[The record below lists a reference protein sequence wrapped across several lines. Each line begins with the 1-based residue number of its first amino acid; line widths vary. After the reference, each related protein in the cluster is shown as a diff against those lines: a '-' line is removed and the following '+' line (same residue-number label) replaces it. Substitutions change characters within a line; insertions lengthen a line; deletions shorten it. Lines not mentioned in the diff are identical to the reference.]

1 LKLRFN
7 VSRESHSLFPNISLC
22 CSSRSTSEM
31 SCWSENPFPLL
42 KMDRT
47 MGRFQPEVHMADF
60 LNGVGITKIY
70 PLGKTEVPALR
81 GVDVTVQQREFT
93 VFAGPSGSGKT
104 TLLNICGLI
113 DSVSGG
119 KLFFNGSAVTGL
131 PDHKLVDIRRRSIG
145 FVFQNF
151 NLVPVQTAYENVEF
165 PLLLLNVRS
174 GQRREMVE
182 KYLKRVGLWDRRR
195 HKPAQLSGGE
205 QQRVA
210 IARALV
216 KQPKLVIADEPTA
229 NLDSQNTRAIIE
241 LMDSLNREEG
251 ITFIVASHDPIVIQ
265 AAHRV
270 LHMRDGLI
278 DGHGA
283 EN

>member
-1 LKLRFN
+1 
-7 VSRESHSLFPNISLC
+7 
-22 CSSRSTSEM
+22 
-31 SCWSENPFPLL
+31 
-42 KMDRT
+42 
-47 MGRFQPEVHMADF
+47 MADF

-81 GVDVTVQQREFT
+81 GVDVAVQQGEFT

-113 DSVSGG
+113 DGVSAGQ
-119 KLFFNGSAVTGL
+119 LFFDGGAVAGL
-131 PDHKLVDIRRRSIG
+131 PDRQLVNIRRRSIG

-165 PLLLLNVRS
+165 PLLLLNTRS

-216 KQPKLVIADEPTA
+216 KQPKLVIADEPSA

-251 ITFIVASHDPIVIQ
+251 ITFIVASHDPIVIG

-270 LHMRDGLI
+270 VRMRDGLI
-278 DGHGA
+278 DGQAA

>member
-1 LKLRFN
+1 
-7 VSRESHSLFPNISLC
+7 
-22 CSSRSTSEM
+22 
-31 SCWSENPFPLL
+31 
-42 KMDRT
+42 
-47 MGRFQPEVHMADF
+47 MADF

-81 GVDVTVQQREFT
+81 GVDVAVQQGEFT

-113 DSVSGG
+113 DCVSTGQ
-119 KLFFNGSAVTGL
+119 LFFDGTAVTGL
-131 PDHKLVDIRRRSIG
+131 PDRKLVELRRRSIG

-151 NLVPVQTAYENVEF
+151 NL
-165 PLLLLNVRS
+165 
-174 GQRREMVE
+174 EMVE

-216 KQPKLVIADEPTA
+216 KQPKLVIADEPSA
-229 NLDSQNTRAIIE
+229 NLDSQNARAIVE
-241 LMDSLNREEG
+241 LMDSLNREDG
-251 ITFIVASHDPIVIQ
+251 ITFIVASHDPIVIG

-270 LHMRDGLI
+270 LYMRDGLI
-278 DGHGA
+278 DGKIS

>member
-1 LKLRFN
+1 
-7 VSRESHSLFPNISLC
+7 
-22 CSSRSTSEM
+22 
-31 SCWSENPFPLL
+31 
-42 KMDRT
+42 
-47 MGRFQPEVHMADF
+47 MADF
-60 LNGVGITKIY
+60 LKGVNIRKIF
-70 PLGKTEVPALR
+70 PMGKTEVPALR
-81 GVDVTVQQREFT
+81 GVDITVSQGEFT

-113 DSVSGG
+113 DGVSAGE
-119 KLFFNGSAVTGL
+119 LFFDGCAVTGL
-131 PDHKLVDIRRRSIG
+131 PDGRLVDIRRRSIG

-165 PLLLLNVRS
+165 PLLLLDIRA
-174 GQRREMVE
+174 GQRRKMVE
-182 KYLKRVGLWDRRR
+182 KYLNRVGLWERRQ

-229 NLDSQNTRAIIE
+229 NLDSQNTTAIMG
-241 LMDSLNREEG
+241 LMESLNREEG
-251 ITFIVASHDPIVIQ
+251 ITFIVASHDPIVIA
-265 AAHRV
+265 AAHRLV
-270 LHMRDGLI
+270 RMRDGLI
-278 DGHGA
+278 DGHGV